1 MKFLMKTSRELSFA
15 ELLQL
20 NGGYG
25 GGSGGGGS
33 RSSPGKSG
41 SGAYG
46 GSSSGGKYSK
56 PGSRPKSAAQKPSR
70 AYSAL
75 SGSLGYLN
83 QERVIVVDGRA
94 YSSLTGFISGGSDSV
109 SKTDEFGQ
117 TGISDGADAA
127 EASKRAKEAADKAQG
142 AIDKKDPYSSKK
154 HFIDL
159 GYDDTTDALYALADS
174 GDLNSNFLRNDENYL
189 AHQIARKIN
198 SDLKDGSIDYKIGEM
213 QCDDYVQS
221 VLRDVGVNYAKYFA
235 GEAKDKTC
243 AQHIANLD
251 PKGKYDSSV
260 IEKGS
265 VYVCFMGGGKVAE
278 HCALLV
284 ASENGGF
291 YMADNS
297 SGNWSDNGGL
307 SVDYSTSLA
316 GVEGAF
322 RKNYSKMYYQK
333 VTR

>member
-41 SGAYG
+41 SGSYG

-56 PGSRPKSAAQKPSR
+56 PGLRAKTSAQKTSR

-83 QERVIVVDGRA
+83 QERVTVINGRA
-94 YSSLTGFISGGSDSV
+94 YSSLTGFISGGSDS
-109 SKTDEFGQ
+109 SGQ
-117 TGISDGADAA
+117 SESQETSAA
-127 EASKRAKEAADKAQG
+127 EAAKKAKEAADKAQG
-142 AIDKKDPYSSKK
+142 AIDKKDPYCSKK
-154 HFIDL
+154 HYIDL
-159 GYDDTTDALYALADS
+159 GYDDTTDNLYALADS

-189 AHQIARKIN
+189 AHQIARIIN
-198 SDLKDGSIDYKIGEM
+198 SDLRDGSVEYKVGEM
-213 QCDDYVQS
+213 QCDDYVQR
-221 VLRDVGVNYAKYFA
+221 VLREVGINYSKYFA
-235 GEAKDKTC
+235 GEAKEKSC

-265 VYVCFMGGGKVAE
+265 VYVCFMGGGKVDE
-278 HCALLV
+278 HCALLI

-297 SGNWSDNGGL
+297 SGNWSKNGGL

-316 GVEGAF
+316 GVEKDF
-322 RKNYSKMYYQK
+322 RSNYSKLYYQK
-333 VTR
+333 ITR

>member
-1 MKFLMKTSRELSFA
+1 MKFLMETSRELDFA

-33 RSSPGKSG
+33 SSTSGKSSSG
-41 SGAYG
+41 SYG
-46 GSSSGGKYSK
+46 GSSSGGRYSK
-56 PGSRPKSAAQKPSR
+56 SGSRTKSSSKKTSS
-70 AYSAL
+70 AYSSL
-75 SGSLGYLN
+75 SGSLGHLN
-83 QERVIVVDGRA
+83 RERLTVVDGKA
-94 YSSLTGFISGGSDSV
+94 YSSLTGFISSGSDSSTKTNSDEQSNV
-109 SKTDEFGQ
+109 SQGN
-117 TGISDGADAA
+117 AA
-127 EASKRAKEAADKAQG
+127 EQARKAAEKARA
-142 AIDKKDPYSSKK
+142 AIDKMNPNSDKKIYIDMGYSEGMEK
-154 HFIDL
+154 
-159 GYDDTTDALYALADS
+159 LYALADS
-174 GDLNSNFLRNDENYL
+174 GDLNSNFLNNDQDYMEHRIV
-189 AHQIARKIN
+189 AKIN
-198 SDLKDGSIDYKIGEM
+198 SDLKDGSINYEVGKM
-213 QCDDYVQS
+213 QCDNYVQS
-221 VLRDVGVNYAKYFA
+221 VLGGFGVNYHKYFA

-260 IEKGS
+260 VEKGS
-265 VYVCFMGGGKVAE
+265 VYVCFMGGTKVAE

-297 SGNWSDNGGL
+297 SGNWSGNGGL

-316 GVEGAF
+316 GVESAY
-322 RKNYSKMYYQK
+322 RKNYSKFYYQK

>member
-1 MKFLMKTSRELSFA
+1 MKFLMKTSRELSLT

-33 RSSPGKSG
+33 RGSSGKSG
-41 SGAYG
+41 SGSYG

-56 PGSRPKSAAQKPSR
+56 PGSKTKGPAQKPSR

-83 QERVIVVDGRA
+83 QERVTVVNGRA
-94 YSSLTGFISGGSDSV
+94 YSSLTGFLSGGSDSS
-109 SKTDEFGQ
+109 SKAEETGQ
-117 TGISDGADAA
+117 TGVSNESDAA

-154 HFIDL
+154 HYIDL
-159 GYDDTTDALYALADS
+159 GFDDTISALLALDDS
-174 GDLNSNFLRNDENYL
+174 GELNSNFLKNDETYL
-189 AHQIARKIN
+189 AHQIAKKIN

-221 VLRDVGVNYAKYFA
+221 VLSKVGVNYHKYFA

-251 PKGKYDSSV
+251 PKGKYDSSIV
-260 IEKGS
+260 EKGS

-278 HCALLV
+278 HCALLI

-297 SGNWSDNGGL
+297 SGNWSKNGGL
-307 SVDYSTSLA
+307 NVDYSASLA

-322 RKNYSKMYYQK
+322 RKNYSRFYYQK
-333 VTR
+333 VTK

>member
-33 RSSPGKSG
+33 RSPSGKSSSG
-41 SGAYG
+41 SYG

-56 PGSRPKSAAQKPSR
+56 GGTKTKNSATKTSK

-83 QERVIVVDGRA
+83 QERVTVINGKA
-94 YSSLTGFISGGSDSV
+94 YSSLTGFISGSSDS
-109 SKTDEFGQ
+109 SGAQAKTPEE
-117 TGISDGADAA
+117 IAA
-127 EASKRAKEAADKAQG
+127 AAKKAQD
-142 AIDKKDPYSSKK
+142 AVEKMDPNSSKK
-154 HFIDL
+154 NYIDM
-159 GYDDTTDALYALADS
+159 GYPAGMESVYALEDR
-174 GDLNSNFLRNDENYL
+174 GELNSNFLKNDENYML
-189 AHQIARKIN
+189 HRIVSKIN
-198 SDLKDGSIDYKIGEM
+198 SDLKEGCINYEVGEM

-221 VLRDVGVNYAKYFA
+221 VLKEVGVSYHKYFA

-260 IEKGS
+260 VEKGS
-265 VYVCFMGGGKVAE
+265 VYVCFMGGGQVAE

-297 SGNWSDNGGL
+297 SGNWSNNGGL
-307 SVDYSTSLA
+307 NVDYSTSLA
-316 GVEGAF
+316 GVEGLY
-322 RKNYSKMYYQK
+322 RKNYSKFYYQK
-333 VTR
+333 VTK